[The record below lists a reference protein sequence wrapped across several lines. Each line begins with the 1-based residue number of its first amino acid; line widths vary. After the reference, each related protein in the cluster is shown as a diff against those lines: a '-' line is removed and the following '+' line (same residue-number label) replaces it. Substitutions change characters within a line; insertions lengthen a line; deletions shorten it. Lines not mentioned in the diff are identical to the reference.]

1 MQSPSGNTP
10 AGPSRVLL
18 AAPRG
23 YCAGVDR
30 AVQTVEHALELYG
43 EPIYVRKEI
52 VHNKHVVQQLER
64 RGAIFVE
71 EETEVP
77 EGEMVVFSAH
87 GVAPSVHANAKAR
100 RLRTI
105 DATCPLVTKVHV
117 EARKFAAE
125 GYTIVLVGHEGHEEV
140 EGTTGE
146 APESI
151 VLVETEEDVEA
162 LEVSDPD
169 RIAYITQTT
178 LSVDETSSIIARL
191 RERFPNAVG
200 PKTDDI
206 CYATTNRQQA
216 VKALAK
222 ECELV
227 LVIGSTNSSNS
238 NRLVEV
244 AREHGAR
251 SYLIDNH
258 LQVDEAWLE
267 GVETVGITSGASA
280 PEELVERLVSFFRG
294 RGATDIGELR
304 TVDEDVRF
312 MLPGEIRRELAVAGN
327 ELPVVG

>member
-1 MQSPSGNTP
+1 VPSTSGQTK
-10 AGPSRVLL
+10 ATPSRVVL

-30 AVQTVEHALELYG
+30 AVETVEHALDLYG

-52 VHNKHVVQQLER
+52 VHNKHVVRELEK

-87 GVAPSVHANAKAR
+87 GVAPSVHENAEERK
-100 RLRTI
+100 LRTI

-117 EARKFAAE
+117 EARKFAEE
-125 GYTIVLVGHEGHEEV
+125 GYTIVLIGHEGHEEV

-146 APESI
+146 APDRT
-151 VLVETEEDVEA
+151 VLVQTESEVAD
-162 LEVSDPD
+162 LEVDDPD

-178 LSVDETSSIIARL
+178 LSVDETGSIIAAL
-191 RERFPNAVG
+191 KARFPNAIG

-206 CYATTNRQQA
+206 CYATTNRQEA
-216 VKALAK
+216 VKALAA
-222 ECELV
+222 ECDLV

-244 AREHGAR
+244 ARERGAA
-251 SYLIDNH
+251 SYLIDTH
-258 LQVDEAWLE
+258 LEVEETWLE
-267 GVETVGITSGASA
+267 GIETVGITSGASA
-280 PEELVERLVSFFRG
+280 PEELVEKLVAFFRD
-294 RGATDIGELR
+294 RGASDISELT
-304 TVDEDVRF
+304 TVNEDVRF
-312 MLPGEIRRELAVAGN
+312 MLPGEIRKALAGSGA
-327 ELPVVG
+327 